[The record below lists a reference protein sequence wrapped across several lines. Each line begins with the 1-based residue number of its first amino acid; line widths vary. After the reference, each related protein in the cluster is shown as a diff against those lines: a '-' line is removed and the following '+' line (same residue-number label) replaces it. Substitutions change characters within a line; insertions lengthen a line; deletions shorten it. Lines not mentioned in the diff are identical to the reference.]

1 MTKKEMFAAIIN
13 VVEGKPTETT
23 AAEMVEF
30 LNHEIDLLNRKRSS
44 KSSKPTAKQMENEAI
59 KERIM
64 EILSHSLEG
73 LTATDIMNELEAVS
87 ITASNQ
93 KVNALVKQLISAKL
107 VDRKEIKGK
116 AYFFRPDMVE
126 DKAEEGDEG

>member
-1 MTKKEMFAAIIN
+1 MTKKEMFTAIIN
-13 VVEGKPTETT
+13 AVEGKPTETT
-23 AAEMVEF
+23 TAEMVEF

-64 EILSHSLEG
+64 EILSHTLEG

-93 KVNALVKQLISAKL
+93 KVNALVKQLISAEL
-107 VDRKEIKGK
+107 VGRKEVKGK
-116 AYFFRPDMVE
+116 AYFFRPDVVE
-126 DKAEEGDEG
+126 GNDEEGDEG

>member
-13 VVEGKPTETT
+13 AVEGKPIETT

-93 KVNALVKQLISAKL
+93 KVNALVKQLISAEL
-107 VDRKEIKGK
+107 VDRKEVKGK
-116 AYFFRPDMVE
+116 AYFFRPDVVE
-126 DKAEEGDEG
+126 NKAEEGDEG

>member
-13 VVEGKPTETT
+13 AVEGKPTETT

-44 KSSKPTAKQMENEAI
+44 KSFKPTAKQMENEAI

-93 KVNALVKQLISAKL
+93 KVNALVKQLISAEL
-107 VDRKEIKGK
+107 VDRKEVKGK
-116 AYFFRPDMVE
+116 AYFFRPDVVE

>member
-13 VVEGKPTETT
+13 AVEGKPTETT

-64 EILSHSLEG
+64 EILSYSLEG

-93 KVNALVKQLISAKL
+93 KVNALVKQLISAEL
-107 VDRKEIKGK
+107 VDRKEVKGK
-116 AYFFRPDMVE
+116 AYFFRPDVVE

>member
-13 VVEGKPTETT
+13 AVEGTPTNATT
-23 AAEMVEF
+23 TEMVEF

-44 KSSKPTAKQMENEAI
+44 KSGKPTVKQMENEAI

-64 EILSHSLEG
+64 EILSRTLEG

-93 KVNALVKQLISAKL
+93 KVNALVKQLISAEL
-107 VDRKEIKGK
+107 VDRKEVKGK
-116 AYFFRPDMVE
+116 AYFFRPDVVE
-126 DKAEEGDEG
+126 ADGDEGV

>member
-13 VVEGKPTETT
+13 AVEGKLTETT

-93 KVNALVKQLISAKL
+93 KVNALVKQLISAEL
-107 VDRKEIKGK
+107 VDRKEVKGK
-116 AYFFRPDMVE
+116 AYFFRPDVVE
-126 DKAEEGDEG
+126 NKAEEGDEG

>member
-13 VVEGKPTETT
+13 VVEGKSTETT

-64 EILSHSLEG
+64 EILSHSLES

-93 KVNALVKQLISAKL
+93 KVNALVKQLISAEL
-107 VDRKEIKGK
+107 VDRKEVKGK
-116 AYFFRPDMVE
+116 AYFFRPDVVE

>member
-13 VVEGKPTETT
+13 AVEGKPTETT

-59 KERIM
+59 KECIM

-93 KVNALVKQLISAKL
+93 KVNALVKQLISAEL
-107 VDRKEIKGK
+107 VDRKEVKGK
-116 AYFFRPDMVE
+116 AYFFRPDVVE

>member
-13 VVEGKPTETT
+13 TVEGKPTETT

-44 KSSKPTAKQMENEAI
+44 KSSKPTTKQMENEAI

-93 KVNALVKQLISAKL
+93 KVNALVKQLISAEL
-107 VDRKEIKGK
+107 VDRKEVKGK
-116 AYFFRPDMVE
+116 AYFFRPDVVE
-126 DKAEEGDEG
+126 DKADEWDEG

>member
-13 VVEGKPTETT
+13 AVEGKPIETT

-93 KVNALVKQLISAKL
+93 KVNALVKQLISAEL
-107 VDRKEIKGK
+107 VDRKEVKGK
-116 AYFFRPDMVE
+116 AYFLRPDVVE
-126 DKAEEGDEG
+126 NKAEEGDEG

>member
-13 VVEGKPTETT
+13 AVEGKPIETT

-93 KVNALVKQLISAKL
+93 KVNALVKQLISAEL
-107 VDRKEIKGK
+107 VDRKEVKGK
-116 AYFFRPDMVE
+116 AYFFRPDVVE

>member
-13 VVEGKPTETT
+13 AVEGKPTETT
-23 AAEMVEF
+23 ATEMVEF
-30 LNHEIDLLNRKRSS
+30 LNHEIDLLNRKRSF
-44 KSSKPTAKQMENEAI
+44 KSSKPTAKQMENETI

-93 KVNALVKQLISAKL
+93 KVNALVKQLISAEL
-107 VDRKEIKGK
+107 VDRKEVKGK
-116 AYFFRPDMVE
+116 AYFFRPDVVE
-126 DKAEEGDEG
+126 DKAEERDEG

>member
-13 VVEGKPTETT
+13 AVEGTT
-23 AAEMVEF
+23 TNATTTEMVEF

-44 KSSKPTAKQMENEAI
+44 KSGKPTAKQMENETI

-64 EILSHSLEG
+64 EILSHTLEG
-73 LTATDIMNELEAVS
+73 LTATDIMNALEAVS

-93 KVNALVKQLISAKL
+93 KVNALVKQLISAEL
-107 VDRKEIKGK
+107 VDRKEVKGK
-116 AYFFRPDMVE
+116 AYFFRPDVVE
-126 DKAEEGDEG
+126 ADGDEGV

>member
-13 VVEGKPTETT
+13 AVEGKPTETT

-73 LTATDIMNELEAVS
+73 LTATNIMNELEAVS

-93 KVNALVKQLISAKL
+93 KVNALVKQLISAEL
-107 VDRKEIKGK
+107 VDRKEVKGK
-116 AYFFRPDMVE
+116 AYFFRPDVVE

>member
-13 VVEGKPTETT
+13 AVEGKPTETT

-64 EILSHSLEG
+64 EIFSHSLEG

-93 KVNALVKQLISAKL
+93 KVNALVKQLISAEL
-107 VDRKEIKGK
+107 VDRKEVKGK
-116 AYFFRPDMVE
+116 AYFFRPDVVE

>member
-13 VVEGKPTETT
+13 AVEGTPTNAT
-23 AAEMVEF
+23 ATEMVEF

-44 KSSKPTAKQMENEAI
+44 KSGKPTAKQMENEAI

-64 EILSHSLEG
+64 EILSRTLEG

-93 KVNALVKQLISAKL
+93 KVNALVKQLISAEL
-107 VDRKEIKGK
+107 VDRKEVKGK
-116 AYFFRPDMVE
+116 AYFFRPDVVE
-126 DKAEEGDEG
+126 TEVDEG

>member
-13 VVEGKPTETT
+13 AVEGTSTNATT
-23 AAEMVEF
+23 TEMVEF

-44 KSSKPTAKQMENEAI
+44 KSGKPTAKQMENEAI

-64 EILSHSLEG
+64 EILSHTLEG

-93 KVNALVKQLISAKL
+93 KVNALVKQLISAEL
-107 VDRKEIKGK
+107 VDRKEVKGK
-116 AYFFRPDMVE
+116 AYFFRPDVVE
-126 DKAEEGDEG
+126 TEGDEGV

>member
-13 VVEGKPTETT
+13 AVEGKPIETT
-23 AAEMVEF
+23 TAEMVEF

-64 EILSHSLEG
+64 EILSHTLEG

-93 KVNALVKQLISAKL
+93 KVNALVKQLISAEL
-107 VDRKEIKGK
+107 VDRKEVKGK
-116 AYFFRPDMVE
+116 AYFFRPDVVE
-126 DKAEEGDEG
+126 DNADEGDEG

>member
-1 MTKKEMFAAIIN
+1 MTKKEMFTAIIN
-13 VVEGKPTETT
+13 AVEGKPTETT

-93 KVNALVKQLISAKL
+93 KVNALVKQLISAEL
-107 VDRKEIKGK
+107 VDRKEVKGK
-116 AYFFRPDMVE
+116 AYFFRPDVVE
-126 DKAEEGDEG
+126 DKAEERDEG